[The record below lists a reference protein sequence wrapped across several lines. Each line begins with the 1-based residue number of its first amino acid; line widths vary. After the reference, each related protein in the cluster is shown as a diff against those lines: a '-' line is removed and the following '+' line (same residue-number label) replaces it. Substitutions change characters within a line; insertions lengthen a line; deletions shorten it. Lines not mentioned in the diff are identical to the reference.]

1 MTPLCVCACLSFN
14 ILIKCSQC
22 TFYRK
27 YEIKYIFLKNN
38 ILTLKT
44 SKTDLEQTQSRLQC
58 IKINPE

>member
-14 ILIKCSQC
+14 IQQCFQC
-22 TFYRK
+22 TLCRK
-27 YEIKYIFLKNN
+27 YEIKYICIKRNT
-38 ILTLKT
+38 LTSRI